1 MTNRGRARDFR
12 AWLVAAG
19 FVVGVN
25 TVGALPAF
33 FFGADTD
40 WIQRPWFYPPE
51 IVFPIAWTILFTLLG
66 IALFLVWRTVIDR
79 RDVRLAIGIFAGQF
93 AVNLAWTPVFFGLQ
107 RPGLGLVV
115 IVALWVGVGATVFA
129 FYRVSRPAGILVVP
143 YFVWVGFATVLNYAI
158 YAAA

>member
-1 MTNRGRARDFR
+1 MTKRGQARDLR
-12 AWLVAAG
+12 TWLVAVG

-51 IVFPIAWTILFTLLG
+51 IVFPIAWTILFTVLG
-66 IALFLVWRTVIDR
+66 IALFLVWRTGIDR

-107 RPGLGLVV
+107 RPGLGLIV
-115 IVALWVGVGATVFA
+115 IVALWAGVGATVVA
-129 FYRVSRPAGILVVP
+129 FYRVSRTAGLLVVP